1 VGGAGGPLY
10 AHPPRGGFAH
20 YLIVS
25 VGPGGVEY
33 DVAEPGHLQ
42 VDYPAGNDGIE
53 PVTIARIGNT
63 SDRDR
68 LVRALPFRVPRLAS
82 EADYRLTLDYLDW
95 ERRRPELPLTL
106 RALRD
111 MNDGSVTLSVE
122 VLVPTGV
129 AFRVSVEA
137 RL

>member
-1 VGGAGGPLY
+1 M
-10 AHPPRGGFAH
+10 
-20 YLIVS
+20 
-25 VGPGGVEY
+25 
-33 DVAEPGHLQ
+33 
-42 VDYPAGNDGIE
+42 
-53 PVTIARIGNT
+53 TIARIGNT